1 MHHGEVA
8 GLTDL
13 GDHPAKDDAALGRR
27 GVVAQDVETEAG
39 QSLTQRVR
47 PPVRLA
53 GQQPG
58 LLEQGEGAVQAG
70 LGEFGGQHEFRQGH
84 RPAHPHQDL
93 EDSKRLEGGGRLVD
107 DVRGFARERDD
118 LSGHGFDSCPTGY
131 QVVPLSET

>member
-39 QSLTQRVR
+39 QSLTQRVS

-58 LLEQGEGAVQAG
+58 LLEQGEGAVQAF
-70 LGEFGGQHEFRQGH
+70 LKERISSYKVPRIIRICDTFPR
-84 RPAHPHQDL
+84 
-93 EDSKRLEGGGRLVD
+93 EDSGKVKKHKLRQTLFGEI
-107 DVRGFARERDD
+107 AA
-118 LSGHGFDSCPTGY
+118 
-131 QVVPLSET
+131 